1 MNHHID
7 NSTMDQLA
15 EIVRLSATPLP
26 ERPDGIVT
34 VAKFTSALSTDARAT
49 EAEFER
55 LARSNPASLFLR
67 AFQEYDN
74 ANILFSTAGRFYNNH
89 CEPFL

>member
-1 MNHHID
+1 ME
-7 NSTMDQLA
+7 QLG
-15 EIVRLSATPLP
+15 EIVKLSAVGLP

-34 VAKFTSALSTDARAT
+34 VAKYTSASSMDARAT

-67 AFQEYDN
+67 AFQEYEN
-74 ANILFSTAGRFYNNH
+74 ASLLFSTAGKCKQRALTS
-89 CEPFL
+89 CLG